1 MWIFQQNWE
10 STFEVSARFITLN
23 CLVLCYFKTHLA
35 VNTLTTSGSS
45 RNSVPKH
52 QCNFLFKKK
61 KEDCLSMYV
70 NVYLF
75 CIFIRISCIKSAILI
90 IVHYFVQIKLFWVFL
105 KSPQNFV
112 PLKSTVIVY
121 FS

>member
-1 MWIFQQNWE
+1 M
-10 STFEVSARFITLN
+10 TLN
-23 CLVLCYFKTHLA
+23 CLALCYFKTHLA
-35 VNTLTTSGSS
+35 VNTLTTNGSS

-61 KEDCLSMYV
+61 EECLSMYV

-90 IVHYFVQIKLFWVFL
+90 IVHDFVQIKLFWFFF

-112 PLKSTVIVY
+112 PLKSMVIVY